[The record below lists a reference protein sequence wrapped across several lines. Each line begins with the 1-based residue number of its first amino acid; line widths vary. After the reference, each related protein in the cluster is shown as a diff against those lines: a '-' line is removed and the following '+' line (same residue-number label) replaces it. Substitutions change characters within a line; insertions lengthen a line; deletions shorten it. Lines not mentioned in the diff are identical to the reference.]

1 MQLAH
6 FYQDPNK
13 SVRLSKSFDICI
25 SYLYFSLQNDI
36 FNHRDVSCI
45 SFFNQGSIFFL
56 INVYLDS
63 SQLVLKYLKDT
74 ETNIHNIII
83 MTGNFNIRNS
93 LWDLNFPFHSVHS
106 DILFDIA
113 DSFSLAISKPT
124 ENFPTRFL
132 DNDQN
137 SNLVLD
143 LVFLCSSFL
152 EFNYHYIYP
161 EWRLLSNHA
170 PITVDISISDKN
182 ILTKQWSLIKGSN
195 EENWFIED
203 LIQVIKNLNTISIQ
217 DIESLEKV
225 VWHLATKIEDIWF
238 KYSKTVNITRY
249 SKAWWNEDCHHTL
262 NKYW

>member
-1 MQLAH
+1 
-6 FYQDPNK
+6 
-13 SVRLSKSFDICI
+13 
-25 SYLYFSLQNDI
+25 
-36 FNHRDVSCI
+36 
-45 SFFNQGSIFFL
+45 
-56 INVYLDS
+56 
-63 SQLVLKYLKDT
+63 
-74 ETNIHNIII
+74 

-203 LIQVIKNLNTISIQ
+203 LIQVIKNLNTTSIQ
-217 DIESLEKV
+217 DAESLEEV
-225 VWHLATKIEDIWF
+225 VWYLVTRIEDIWF
-238 KYSKTVNITRY
+238 KHLKIVNITRHF
-249 SKAWWNEDCHHTL
+249 KAWWNKDCHHTL
-262 NKYW
+262 NKYQQTCSLENWKDFKSTVKKSKHTFFDDKIDEITNKKCGPWELIIGSRNANSLQ